1 VLAEC
6 VRAVVGFVRGYFA
19 VRRREVIT
27 CDLGRASM
35 SSVQLAGGS
44 GEAHDARRPRRGGY
58 RGGAC
63 GSETRTEREFGS
75 AVEIGTNRGS

>member
-27 CDLGRASM
+27 CD
-35 SSVQLAGGS
+35 
-44 GEAHDARRPRRGGY
+44 DARRPRRGDY